1 MEELDL
7 KEIFNIFWNKKAQI
21 LIITF
26 IFMIIGAVYSYVFV
40 QPDYESFTK
49 LVLAKTESASATNST
64 SASITQSDITLNQK
78 LISTYSEL
86 VESNSVLRKVI
97 NNLSI
102 EGLTEEN
109 LKKAVTV
116 TAVKDA
122 DLLQITVRN
131 RNPQYAAMIANEIA
145 KAFIEEVTRIYQISN
160 ITVLDQAEIA
170 DGPYNINHP
179 KDILLFALAGI
190 VVASLYVLVAN
201 MLDTTV
207 KDAESLEKM
216 TGLLVLAQIPEYDFE
231 GRMRGK
237 K

>member
-64 SASITQSDITLNQK
+64 SGSITQSDITLNQK

-160 ITVLDQAEIA
+160 ISVLDQAEIA

-179 KDILLFALAGI
+179 KDILLFAIAGI

>member
-64 SASITQSDITLNQK
+64 SGSITQSDITLNQK

>member
-64 SASITQSDITLNQK
+64 SGSITQSDITLNQK

-160 ITVLDQAEIA
+160 ISVLDQAEIA

>member
-21 LIITF
+21 VIITF

-49 LVLAKTESASATNST
+49 LVLAKTESTSTTNST
-64 SASITQSDITLNQK
+64 TGSITQSDITLNQK

-131 RNPQYAAMIANEIA
+131 RNPQHAAMIANEIA

-160 ITVLDQAEIA
+160 ISVLDQAEIA

-179 KDILLFALAGI
+179 KDIALFAFAGI
-190 VVASLYVLVAN
+190 IVASLYVLVAN

-207 KDAESLEKM
+207 KDAEGLEKS

>member
-64 SASITQSDITLNQK
+64 SGSITQSDITLNQK

-160 ITVLDQAEIA
+160 ISVLDQAEIV

>member
-64 SASITQSDITLNQK
+64 SGSITQSDITLNQK

-145 KAFIEEVTRIYQISN
+145 KAFIGTLS
-160 ITVLDQAEIA
+160 
-170 DGPYNINHP
+170 
-179 KDILLFALAGI
+179 
-190 VVASLYVLVAN
+190 
-201 MLDTTV
+201 ML
-207 KDAESLEKM
+207 
-216 TGLLVLAQIPEYDFE
+216 Q
-231 GRMRGK
+231 
-237 K
+237 